1 MSFLSIAGLVG
12 ITIIVTWS
20 SIMARVR
27 RLSPSFLGCALCVG
41 FWVGLLGGAA
51 HRVGWLEIVMSA
63 GAVSVLSMLTKLV
76 IGYLDRPSTS

>member
-1 MSFLSIAGLVG
+1 MNWLSIAGLVG

-27 RLSPSFLGCALCVG
+27 RIAPHFLGCALCVG
-41 FWVGLLGGAA
+41 FWVGLFGAAA

-63 GAVSVLSMLTKLV
+63 GAVSVLSMVTRLV
-76 IGYLDRPSTS
+76 IHRLDR